1 MNKNLI
7 LFYPS
12 FERGGVEKILKN
24 LIQKNKKFKITL
36 ISSKSAKKV
45 INLKKINFIEV
56 TQKIKIPFI
65 ENSSSLVDGFN
76 VWVIL
81 LMTFTLGVVLGF
93 VISLIQMISLKGET
107 ITLKSKNKKIQ
118 IELDALRNQGID
130 DELEMPDDINQ
141 ENFTL

>member
-1 MNKNLI
+1 MKLLKYFLFLI
-7 LFYPS
+7 
-12 FERGGVEKILKN
+12 ILSTSIYF
-24 LIQKNKKFKITL
+24 LIELNE
-36 ISSKSAKKV
+36 
-45 INLKKINFIEV
+45 INMIDGQPI
-56 TQKIKIPFI
+56 KIKIPFI